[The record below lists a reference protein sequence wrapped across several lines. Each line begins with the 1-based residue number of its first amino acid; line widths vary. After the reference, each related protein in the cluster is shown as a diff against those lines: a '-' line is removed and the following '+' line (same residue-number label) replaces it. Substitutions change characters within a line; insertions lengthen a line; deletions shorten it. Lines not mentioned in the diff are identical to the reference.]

1 MSKEPQEV
9 SAMFDG
15 VAKKYDRMN
24 ALLSVGNA
32 AIWRLATVRAIAPEK
47 GEKILDIAAGT
58 GTSAAALAKSGAEV
72 TAVDFS
78 PGMIAEGRRR
88 HPEIEFVEA
97 DAEVLPFGDDEFDA
111 VTISFGL
118 RNVNR
123 PQVALAEM
131 YRVLKPGG
139 RVVICEFSQ
148 PPATLIRAGY
158 GFYLKR
164 VMPTVSRVASSN
176 PDAYTYL
183 GESIQE
189 WPDQLE
195 LSRWLRGAGFT
206 RVAYRNLTAGIVALH
221 RGRKPAQ
228 EVRLSV
234 RKRAAAKGSRTE

>member
-88 HPEIEFVEA
+88 HPRSSSSRRM
-97 DAEVLPFGDDEFDA
+97 PRRCR
-111 VTISFGL
+111 S
-118 RNVNR
+118 
-123 PQVALAEM
+123 
-131 YRVLKPGG
+131 
-139 RVVICEFSQ
+139 
-148 PPATLIRAGY
+148 AT
-158 GFYLKR
+158 
-164 VMPTVSRVASSN
+164 TSST
-176 PDAYTYL
+176 P
-183 GESIQE
+183 
-189 WPDQLE
+189 
-195 LSRWLRGAGFT
+195 
-206 RVAYRNLTAGIVALH
+206 
-221 RGRKPAQ
+221 
-228 EVRLSV
+228 
-234 RKRAAAKGSRTE
+234 